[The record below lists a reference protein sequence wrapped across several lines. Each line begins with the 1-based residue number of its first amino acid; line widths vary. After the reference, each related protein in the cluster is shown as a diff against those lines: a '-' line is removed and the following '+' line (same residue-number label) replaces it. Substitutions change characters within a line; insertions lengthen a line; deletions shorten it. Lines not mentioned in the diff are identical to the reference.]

1 MSPVGVLVTQFSRGA
16 CEGDHTAQRKTPA
29 AEAGVI
35 LIINMKS
42 AKTLGLTV
50 PPTLL
55 ATATEVIE

>member
-1 MSPVGVLVTQFSRGA
+1 LEYLVTQFSRGA
-16 CEGDHTAQRKTPA
+16 CEGDHTTPETPA

-42 AKTLGLTV
+42 AKTLGLIV

>member
-1 MSPVGVLVTQFSRGA
+1 VKEITLP
-16 CEGDHTAQRKTPA
+16 QRKTPA

-42 AKTLGLTV
+42 AKTLSLTV
-50 PPTLL
+50 PSTLL